1 MKIKH
6 TFKGSKGIGGYG
18 YFAFIDGDTNELVIG
33 ENWPHEG
40 GETFRGT
47 FAEALST
54 ALVTLAV
61 KDDPTLAK
69 SIIKYYQEHLGETNN
84 ITLAC
89 LHFGDKFEH
98 NNQKYQVI
106 DFNISSCFIGTCGKE
121 STIVSA
127 LDLTSYRVYCFDKN
141 LQVRPVVE

>member
-47 FAEALST
+47 YAAATSALAKLES
-54 ALVTLAV
+54 
-61 KDDPTLAK
+61 KDDPALARA
-69 SIIKYYQEHLGETNN
+69 INKYYQEHLYETNN
-84 ITLAC
+84 VTLAC
-89 LHFGDKFEH
+89 LRFGDKFEH
-98 NNQKYQVI
+98 DNQKYQVI
-106 DFNISSCFIGTCGKE
+106 DLNISSCFISTCGKE
-121 STIVSA
+121 STIICA
-127 LDLTSYRVYCFDKN
+127 LDLTSYKVYCFDKN